1 MPIYEYQCE
10 DCQAQVEI
18 FLRNFAERDTKE
30 IACPRCHGHKLE
42 RLMSRVSLV
51 NSLAPGPAGKSAT
64 KQSAIDQSDPEALA
78 RTMRRAGK
86 NMGRDFNEV
95 AGRLERGESPT
106 SIETSMRKRVG
117 EDKGAH

>member
-51 NSLAPGPAGKSAT
+51 NSVAQIPASGGAAM
-64 KQSAIDQSDPEALA
+64 QSSSNQSDPEALA
-78 RTMRRAGK
+78 QTMRRAGK

-106 SIETSMRKRVG
+106 SIETSLRKRVG

>member
-1 MPIYEYQCE
+1 MPIYEYQCQ

-51 NSLAPGPAGKSAT
+51 NSVAQIPASGGAAM
-64 KQSAIDQSDPEALA
+64 QSSSNQSDPETLA

-106 SIETSMRKRVG
+106 SIETSFRKRVG